1 MSGQSQNEVLELA
14 AQETQPPNPANLGA
28 GAPAKDPSFRADS
41 WVWLN
46 GKLRLHGESLTAVSA
61 HGLHYGTGVFEGV
74 RCYDTTDG
82 PALFRMR
89 EHLDRF
95 FASAAVYGI
104 PVPYTAD
111 ELLEATC
118 EVIVKNG
125 FLSCYVRP
133 LCYLGTNSLGISSAC
148 PSEVAVLAV
157 PDLSNSTKS
166 LKASGIRAMTS
177 SWIKFDRRMMPTTA
191 KACGQYLNSVLA
203 SREAAARGFDEAI
216 LLNVDGNVAE
226 ATVANIFIVE
236 NGILRTNDE
245 SSSILPGITRDS
257 VMQLARSLGYEVQ
270 IGLLRPEDLRRAEEL
285 FLTGTA
291 REVVPVREL
300 DGKAIGAGTRGPLT
314 EKIQGAF
321 DSVTHGHD
329 PRFRHWLHRLKPQE
343 YLRENNS

>member
-1 MSGQSQNEVLELA
+1 MFSESHSELLELVSQERQQPNRANPGVGA
-14 AQETQPPNPANLGA
+14 AT
-28 GAPAKDPSFRADS
+28 KDPSFRAES

-46 GKLRLHGESLTAVSA
+46 GGLRLHGESVTAVSA

-74 RCYDTTDG
+74 RCYNTTDG
-82 PALFRMR
+82 PALFRMK

-104 PVPYTAD
+104 RIPYTA
-111 ELLEATC
+111 EQLLAATC
-118 EVIVKNG
+118 EVILKNG

-148 PSEVAVLAV
+148 PSEVAVLTV
-157 PDLSNSTKS
+157 PDLSNSTKP

-203 SREAAARGFDEAI
+203 SREAAAKGFDEAI
-216 LLNVDGNVAE
+216 LLNVEGSVAE

-257 VMQLARSLGYEVQ
+257 VIQLARSLGYEVQ
-270 IGLLRPEDLRRAEEL
+270 IGLLRPEDLQLAEEL

-300 DGKAIGAGTRGPLT
+300 DGQAIGAGTRGPVT
-314 EKIQGAF
+314 EKIQAAF
-321 DSVTHGHD
+321 DSVTHGDD
-329 PRFRHWLHRLKPQE
+329 PRFRHWLHRLKQ
-343 YLRENNS
+343 